1 MNGSAPDFG
10 VMNETAK
17 TIHPYELDIGH
28 APKSDV
34 LYQWAIRKSGKIF
47 QRSDRTFPSEA
58 EARRKGTETIERLL
72 SGFDR

>member
-1 MNGSAPDFG
+1 
-10 VMNETAK
+10 MNEAAK
-17 TIHPYELDIGH
+17 TTHPYELDIGP

-34 LYQWAIRKSGKIF
+34 LFQWAIRKAGKIY

-58 EARRKGTETIERLL
+58 EARRKGNETIERLL

>member
-1 MNGSAPDFG
+1 MDD
-10 VMNETAK
+10 TAK
-17 TIHPYELDIGH
+17 TTHPYELDIGL
-28 APKSDV
+28 APKSDA
-34 LYQWAIRKSGKIF
+34 LFQWAIRKGGKIY